1 MDIQN
6 LFRENTA
13 SGTYNAVNLGA
24 MLNIDIL
31 KTCEVRFTENTG
43 KRATFV
49 FKNDKGLMLTIP
61 LSKKLQEQYSEGKV
75 SKTELLSCEV
85 IKMDIVDQA
94 TGTVTAKDVLL
105 LQARGTGWANF
116 GATVKDIAVVQKIT
130 MDTLAGF

>member
-31 KTCEVRFTENTG
+31 KTCEVRFTENTC

>member
-13 SGTYNAVNLGA
+13 NGTYNAVNLGA
-24 MLNIDIL
+24 MFNIEFL
-31 KTCEVRFTENTG
+31 KTCEVRFTENKD

-61 LSKKLQEQYSEGKV
+61 LSKKLQDQYSSGNV
-75 SKTELLSCEV
+75 TKTQLLSCEV

-94 TGTVTAKDVLL
+94 TGTVTAKDVLF
-105 LQARGTGWANF
+105 LQANGTGWANF

>member
-13 SGTYNAVNLGA
+13 SGTYNAVNLGP
-24 MLNIDIL
+24 MFNIDFL
-31 KTCEVRFTENTG
+31 KTCEVRFTENKD

-61 LSKKLQEQYSEGKV
+61 LSSKLQEQYTLGTV
-75 SKTELLSCEV
+75 TKTELLSHEV
-85 IKMDIVDQA
+85 IKMDIIDQA
-94 TGTVTAKDVLL
+94 TGAVQAKDVLL
-105 LQARGTGWANF
+105 LQAKSSGWASF
-116 GATVKDIAVVQKIT
+116 GATVKDITVVEKVT